1 MLLFLHTTSYRKKDK
16 NTKEWERERG
26 SEKDKGKNDQ
36 KKKNGKIK
44 QI

>member
-16 NTKEWERERG
+16 HTKEWERERG

-36 KKKNGKIK
+36 KERMEK
-44 QI
+44 